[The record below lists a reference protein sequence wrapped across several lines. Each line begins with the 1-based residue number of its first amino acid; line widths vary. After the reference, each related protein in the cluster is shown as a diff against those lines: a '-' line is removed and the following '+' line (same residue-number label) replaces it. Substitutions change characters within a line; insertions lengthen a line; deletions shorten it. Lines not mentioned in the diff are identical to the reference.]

1 MRMEECEVLHE
12 INLRNSW
19 SCLSMLKIKIFTQFL
34 SWTSSGNIE
43 EWQTLVSLFLWCF
56 CSQTHRYIMS
66 IRRIHSTSHHRA
78 ESFVVSF
85 WYFYIC
91 YCLMLSQCNSFE
103 QYVIKLNMTFV
114 VQCAICYKSDGCPQ
128 VFSVVLDE
136 DRIWLFL
143 GILLSCYM
151 YMLCIE
157 LLPLGAWVVV

>member
-12 INLRNSW
+12 INLWNSW

-151 YMLCIE
+151 LCIE

>member
-43 EWQTLVSLFLWCF
+43 EWQTLVSFFLWCF

-114 VQCAICYKSDGCPQ
+114 VRCAICWLM
-128 VFSVVLDE
+128 VVLKF
-136 DRIWLFL
+136 FL
-143 GILLSCYM
+143 LYLMKIEFDYFLEYSCPVT
-151 YMLCIE
+151 CC
-157 LLPLGAWVVV
+157 V